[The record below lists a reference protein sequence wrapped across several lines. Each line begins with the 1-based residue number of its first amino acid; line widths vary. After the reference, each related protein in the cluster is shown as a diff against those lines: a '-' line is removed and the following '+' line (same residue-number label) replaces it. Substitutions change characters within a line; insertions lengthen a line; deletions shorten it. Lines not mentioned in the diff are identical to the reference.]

1 MKRLARSLAK
11 AANQAVEKW
20 RQLEGLTVLPGIK
33 VVLPRIIDDPE
44 LPVRFG
50 VRVRTYLVQFPVLEG
65 RRVLPGLDAEYETR
79 RACSAAF
86 SVHGRS
92 R

>member
-1 MKRLARSLAK
+1 VRSLAK
-11 AANQAVEKW
+11 AANQAVEKR
-20 RQLEGLTVLPGIK
+20 RQLEGLKVLPGIQ

-44 LPVRFG
+44 LAVRFG
-50 VRVRTYLVQFPVLEG
+50 VRVRTYLVQFPLLEG
-65 RRVLPGLDAEYETR
+65 RRILHVLDAEHETG